1 MGIYLSGAG
10 ILGCV
15 FWPGAGITC
24 SQGIPPY
31 LYPPYVNVGCLFH
44 HHHQHH
50 TASPSLSAHLCDS
63 APPTHVGE
71 CGFFKSLLVGLPYSS
86 IFWQFWMLF
95 WDLVVILSM
104 VAQGGQAH
112 LPMPSSWSEVS
123 DPAFCSLDRSWTLEF
138 RSHMANLIFDFNFS

>member
-15 FWPGAGITC
+15 FWPGAGIAC

-44 HHHQHH
+44 RHHQHY

-63 APPTHVGE
+63 APPTRVGE
-71 CGFFKSLLVGLPYSS
+71 CGFFKSLVVGLPYSS
-86 IFWQFWMLF
+86 IFLTV
-95 WDLVVILSM
+95 LVVGMFGDVPEASYTILVFLNSCC
-104 VAQGGQAH
+104 
-112 LPMPSSWSEVS
+112 SS
-123 DPAFCSLDRSWTLEF
+123 
-138 RSHMANLIFDFNFS
+138 